1 MPKPSEASSLPAAH
15 SPPLQP
21 IVSPPPALF
30 RLRLWSLYVLISIGM
45 QPQAQPQL
53 SRTRQALVQ
62 LRDEL
67 GQLLE
72 VFLARDPLVKGSVY
86 ELRRKCGKPTCAC
99 ARGALHGTVVLS
111 WSEGGHTRLR
121 SLPPGCRGDLRGAAR
136 RYRRFRQARARL
148 VKLHAE
154 MLALID
160 ALEAGRRE
168 TPSHGPRLLRA

>member
-1 MPKPSEASSLPAAH
+1 
-15 SPPLQP
+15 
-21 IVSPPPALF
+21 
-30 RLRLWSLYVLISIGM
+30 M
-45 QPQAQPQL
+45 QTQAQPQL

-72 VFLARDPLVKGSVY
+72 VCLARDPLVKGSVY

-111 WSEGGHTRLR
+111 WSEAGRTHLR
-121 SLPPGCRGDLRGAAR
+121 SLPPGRRGDLRAGVR
-136 RYRRFRQARARL
+136 RYQRFRRARARL

-168 TPSHGPRLLRA
+168 AP